1 MGQNHILA
9 RLCRQDALRL
19 SSGLCI
25 SQLARLKAT
34 KEQKHLQIVQVM
46 EWLVEGL
53 SRAEILQ
60 ESHKLWG
67 YSVDS
72 PTTVDELIS
81 RARKEFVKHWENVA
95 RKEMVSESMC
105 RFDKLYRLGIQQRQ
119 LAVSHAAE
127 MAKCKLIGL
136 DKGF

>member
-1 MGQNHILA
+1 M
-9 RLCRQDALRL
+9 
-19 SSGLCI
+19 
-25 SQLARLKAT
+25 
-34 KEQKHLQIVQVM
+34 
-46 EWLVEGL
+46 

-60 ESHKLWG
+60 ESHKGWG

-72 PTTVDELIS
+72 PRTVDELIS
-81 RARKEFVKHWENVA
+81 RARKVFVKQWENVD
-95 RKEMVSESMC
+95 RKEMVCESMC

-119 LAVSHAAE
+119 LAVSHAAG

>member
-1 MGQNHILA
+1 
-9 RLCRQDALRL
+9 
-19 SSGLCI
+19 
-25 SQLARLKAT
+25 
-34 KEQKHLQIVQVM
+34 M
-46 EWLVEGL
+46 ECLTEGL

-60 ESHKLWG
+60 ESHKSWG
-67 YSVDS
+67 YSVDA
-72 PTTVDELIS
+72 PRTVDELIS
-81 RARKEFVKHWENVA
+81 RARKEFVKQVGIVD

-127 MAKCKLIGL
+127 MAKCKLIGI

>member
-1 MGQNHILA
+1 M
-9 RLCRQDALRL
+9 
-19 SSGLCI
+19 
-25 SQLARLKAT
+25 
-34 KEQKHLQIVQVM
+34 QVM
-46 EWLVEGL
+46 EWLTEGL

-72 PTTVDELIS
+72 PRTVDELIS
-81 RARKEFVKHWENVA
+81 RARREFIKQWVTVD
-95 RKEMVSESMC
+95 RKELVSESMC
-105 RFDKLYRLGIQQRQ
+105 RFDKLYRLGIQHRQ